1 VYGVKSHKHKI
12 KYERMRFDLRVV
24 ASWIEPGSKVLG
36 LGCGEG
42 ELLYYLKN
50 NKQAACTGIE
60 IKEDRAAI
68 CIAKGLSVLQ
78 GDINEE
84 VDDYP
89 DKAFDYVILSQTLQ
103 QIYQPAE
110 LIRSILRIGKKGI
123 VSFPNFS
130 HWGIRFQ
137 LLFKGFAPI
146 SRQLPY
152 QWHNTPNIRVITIQD
167 FRHFS
172 KETGFEIFKEVA
184 INTHNR
190 ERSGTIIRFLPNLRA
205 TYGIFLIG

>member
-1 VYGVKSHKHKI
+1 MKPDKHKI
-12 KYERMRFDLRVV
+12 KQQRIRFDLRVV

-60 IKEDRAAI
+60 IKEERAAV
-68 CIAKGLSVLQ
+68 CIAKGLTVLQ

-110 LIRSILRIGKKGI
+110 LIHSILRIGKKGI

-130 HWGIRFQ
+130 HWRIRFQ
-137 LLFKGFAPI
+137 LLFKGRAPI

-152 QWHNTPNIRVITIQD
+152 QWHNTPNIRVMTIQD
-167 FRHFS
+167 FRRFT
-172 KETGFEIFKEVA
+172 KEAGFKITKEVA

-190 ERSGTIIRFLPNLRA
+190 NRSGNITRLFPNWRA
-205 TYGIFLIG
+205 TYGIFMIE

>member
-1 VYGVKSHKHKI
+1 
-12 KYERMRFDLRVV
+12 MRFDLRVV
-24 ASWIEPGSKVLG
+24 ASWIEPGAKVLG

-50 NKQAACTGIE
+50 HKQVACTGIE
-60 IKEDRAAI
+60 IKENRVAV

-84 VDDYP
+84 VGDYP
-89 DKAFDYVILSQTLQ
+89 DKAFDYVIISQTLQ

-110 LIRSILRIGKKGI
+110 LIRSILRIGNKGI

-137 LLFKGFAPI
+137 LLFKGRAPI
-146 SRQLPY
+146 SGQLPY
-152 QWHNTPNIRVITIQD
+152 QWHDTPNIRLITIRD
-167 FRHFS
+167 FRQFS
-172 KETGFEIFKEVA
+172 KETGFEIIKEVA

-190 ERSGTIIRFLPNLRA
+190 DRNGVMIRYFPNWRA

>member
-1 VYGVKSHKHKI
+1 MKPDKHKI
-12 KYERMRFDLRVV
+12 KRQRIRFDLRVV

-60 IKEDRAAI
+60 IKEERAAV
-68 CIAKGLSVLQ
+68 CIAKGLTVLQ

-110 LIRSILRIGKKGI
+110 LIHSILRIGKKGI

-130 HWGIRFQ
+130 HWRIRFQ
-137 LLFKGFAPI
+137 LLFKGCAPI

-152 QWHNTPNIRVITIQD
+152 QWHNTPNIRVMTIQD
-167 FRHFS
+167 FRHFT
-172 KETGFEIFKEVA
+172 KEAGFKITKEVA

-190 ERSGTIIRFLPNLRA
+190 NRSGNITRLFPNWRA
-205 TYGIFLIG
+205 TYGIFMIE